1 MLKFSINAQDGK
13 TSARTAILSLPHGD
27 VPTPQFMPVGTNGTV
42 KAITHALLE
51 ETGIGLILGNTYHLY
66 LRPGLEVIQAAGG
79 LHRFSSWTHN
89 ILTDSGGYQIFSLAP
104 FRKIKE
110 DGVSFRSH
118 IDGSSHFLTPEAV
131 IDIQQILGSDIMMT
145 LDVCTPPG
153 IDYRSAIEALEITS
167 QWARRSVERS
177 RDRYADSRG
186 NLFGIVQGNFFE
198 DLRARSA
205 AEITELD
212 LPGFAIGGLS
222 VGESFRQFADMLAF
236 TAPLLPHDKP
246 RYLMGV
252 GTPEYIFAAVENGI
266 DLFDCVFPTR
276 IARNGSVFTHNGV
289 LNLKRED
296 NRLSLRP
303 LDEKCDCPV
312 CKTYTRAYI
321 RHLFKAKEIL
331 AAMLATHHNLYFMAR
346 LLDQIRQS
354 IAEHRFLELKSSFLQ
369 AYKENGGAHG
379 KG

>member
-1 MLKFSINAQDGK
+1 MMTFSITARDSE
-13 TSARTAILSLPHGD
+13 TAARTGLLSLPHGT

-42 KAITHALLE
+42 KAISHALLE

-66 LRPGLEVIQAAGG
+66 LRPGLEVIRVAGG

-89 ILTDSGGYQIFSLAP
+89 ILTDSGGYQVFSLAP
-104 FRKIKE
+104 FRKIE
-110 DGVSFRSH
+110 QGGVSFRSH

-131 IDIQQILGSDIMMT
+131 VDIQQVLGSDVMMT

-153 IDYRSAIEALEITS
+153 IDYRKAIEAMEITS
-167 QWARRSVERS
+167 LWARRSVEHARE
-177 RDRYADSRG
+177 RYPESSG
-186 NLFGIVQGNFFE
+186 SLFAIVQGNFFE

-205 AEITELD
+205 SEITELD

-222 VGESFRQFADMLAF
+222 VGEPFSQFNDMLAY
-236 TAPLLPHDKP
+236 TAPLLPEGKP

-276 IARNGSVFTHNGV
+276 IARNGSVFTHRGV

-296 NRLSLRP
+296 NRLSMAP
-303 LDEKCDCPV
+303 LDERCGCPV
-312 CKTYTRAYI
+312 CSTYSRAYI

-331 AAMLATHHNLYFMAR
+331 AAMLATHHNLYFMRR
-346 LLDQIRQS
+346 LLDEIRES
-354 IAEHRFLELKSSFLQ
+354 IASGRFLQYKRAFLQ
-369 AYKENGGAHG
+369 SYQETEV
-379 KG
+379 